1 LRLFTQKIVVLRH
14 TSFIV
19 SPRFLDAGAL
29 HFRQLSSLARAGTQK
44 TLILRSWK
52 LSTCYSPG
60 AASSVLRPTPF
71 PPLPSCNALPLPAY
85 TTADVALKWQPSDA
99 TTLALHGHNIF
110 NRHYYST
117 VYYNEKQWFVG
128 ESRRVLFTI
137 DHRF

>member
-1 LRLFTQKIVVLRH
+1 MLPQWTLSGGARH
-14 TSFIV
+14 V
-19 SPRFLDAGAL
+19 GKRYGN
-29 HFRQLSSLARAGTQK
+29 RANDLT
-44 TLILRSWK
+44 
-52 LSTCYSPG
+52 
-60 AASSVLRPTPF
+60 
-71 PPLPSCNALPLPAY
+71 LPAY
-85 TTADVALKWQPSDA
+85 TTADLALKWQPSDA

>member
-1 LRLFTQKIVVLRH
+1 MKTGAPPTKPKARTGESTPPGMTARAASNRRALVTD
-14 TSFIV
+14 TA
-19 SPRFLDAGAL
+19 DAGL
-29 HFRQLSSLARAGTQK
+29 T
-44 TLILRSWK
+44 
-52 LSTCYSPG
+52 
-60 AASSVLRPTPF
+60 
-71 PPLPSCNALPLPAY
+71 LPAY
-85 TTADVALKWQPSDA
+85 TTADLALKWQPSDA